1 MLTELGGKG
10 GCLCEPARRGELR
23 CPLIVRANSEDVVTA
38 NIFGTLKVLN
48 PRWWLPD
55 LLNSALGANRFRR
68 QVYRRLRIELWQKQ
82 RAYPRQYL
90 PWVEGNT
97 EVDVVI
103 TWENPPTTIFIEMK
117 YGSGL
122 GPTTVNND
130 GTTGY
135 PSDQLIRNARVGLRE
150 NGWFDGDYLFDIP
163 PRDFALVLLAPDI
176 GNPFVRKYRDPST
189 LRSSI
194 PRSENLTDL
203 PRLPFIGELG
213 YRGLICAL
221 EGNRRWLSR
230 SERQL
235 VEQLTD
241 YLQLKLTYIRKM
253 NRTNL

>member
-1 MLTELGGKG
+1 
-10 GCLCEPARRGELR
+10 
-23 CPLIVRANSEDVVTA
+23 
-38 NIFGTLKVLN
+38 
-48 PRWWLPD
+48 
-55 LLNSALGANRFRR
+55 LNSALGTDRFRR
-68 QVYRRLRIELWQKQ
+68 HVYRKLRIELWKKQ

-117 YGSGL
+117 YFSGL

-150 NGWFDGDYLFDIP
+150 NGWFEGDYLFDIP
-163 PRDFALVLLAPDI
+163 PRDFVLLLFAPEI
-176 GNPFVRKYRDPST
+176 GNPFVRRYRDPSI

-194 PRSENLTDL
+194 PRGEDLANL
-203 PRLPFIGELG
+203 PRLPFIGELD
-213 YRGLICAL
+213 YRGLVRAL
-221 EGNRRWLSR
+221 QDNRRWLSW

-241 YLQLKLTYIRKM
+241 YLQLKLAYVRKM
-253 NRTNL
+253 NCSNP